1 MNNILN
7 YALFD
12 NRIKLFW
19 SPFECLNELLLSF
32 RDGQIQVYSLP
43 VTKFTPVHFQKLWSY
58 FQILFWK
65 ICFCKFIV
73 ILLFSGML
81 WLKSHSADFSI
92 LPKMDSVDRLNY
104 KSQRNSIQ
112 ICICLKRLF
121 LLKDK
126 EMVGNIHPG
135 NIGLWQS
142 WLYMAK
148 QRSHI
153 FVFDMRWCILSIQI
167 CAYFTE
173 LKQADTWVISHQNML
188 ENWFP

>member
-92 LPKMDSVDRLNY
+92 LPKMDSVELTVWITNPRG
-104 KSQRNSIQ
+104 I
-112 ICICLKRLF
+112 
-121 LLKDK
+121 LLKFIFVWRDYSFWK
-126 EMVGNIHPG
+126 TMKWWEIYIQAILASGKVDFT
-135 NIGLWQS
+135 WQS
-142 WLYMAK
+142 REATYLSLTWDDAYYQFK
-148 QRSHI
+148 
-153 FVFDMRWCILSIQI
+153 FVLTSP
-167 CAYFTE
+167 
-173 LKQADTWVISHQNML
+173 
-188 ENWFP
+188 NWNKPTHG